1 MEKNQIVSD
10 AEILLEG
17 MTSVS
22 ALLNT
27 PPEINDRRILRVLI
41 DRTKR
46 RSKAAEIGYLT
57 AKSHERGFSVA
68 FVDPAEI
75 DRLTSAT
82 TPD

>member
-27 PPEINDRRILRVLI
+27 PPEINDRRIC
-41 DRTKR
+41 
-46 RSKAAEIGYLT
+46 AC
-57 AKSHERGFSVA
+57 
-68 FVDPAEI
+68 
-75 DRLTSAT
+75 
-82 TPD
+82 